1 MAGIGFELRKAVQE
15 ASYLGAIRG
24 YLYAA
29 VISSGPWL
37 LSVLTLTL
45 LGVISLAFLPQESRD
60 LFSATMTHSFA
71 ISLITVGFIQMVV
84 TRYLADRLFMHD
96 TKALA
101 PAFVAVLTLSSIAQF
116 VLMHALLATTA
127 LSLQY
132 RVAAAALYVAIS
144 GIWLAMIFLSAARDY
159 VSIVLAFLIGYGVSA
174 IAALS
179 MSLPLGPNGY
189 LIGFASGQF
198 LLLMLLVWRVLAEFP
213 SGESFSVAVFGHA
226 RRYPSLL
233 AIGII
238 YNLAFWI
245 DKFAFWFSP
254 EGMDAR
260 TFLRMFPPYD
270 TSFFI
275 ASLTIV
281 PAIAVFIVKI
291 ETQFYDHYRAF
302 YAAIANKRSWKEIS
316 AAKEAMVAAMPGTY
330 LTLAKIQAGIALLTI
345 GLTPLIMSSLRIA
358 PSFWYIFRIAVVA
371 LGVQMF
377 LLVTILILLY
387 LDLRGSVLIVSC
399 VFLITNL
406 GFTLITIRAG
416 YAFYGYGFLF
426 SSLVTLVLA
435 LIILDNRMR
444 NLEYLTFVRQ
454 PLSPET

>member
-29 VISSGPWL
+29 IISSGPWL

-71 ISLITVGFIQMVV
+71 MSLITVGFIQMVV
-84 TRYLADRLFMHD
+84 TRYLADKLFIHD
-96 TKALA
+96 TEALV
-101 PAFVAVLTLSSIAQF
+101 PAFVTVLVVTSIAQF
-116 VLMHALLATTA
+116 MLMYALLATTA
-127 LSLQY
+127 LPLQY
-132 RVAAAALYVAIS
+132 RVCAAALYVAIS
-144 GIWLAMIFLSAARDY
+144 GIWIAMIFLSAARDY
-159 VSIVLAFLIGYGVSA
+159 VSIVLAFLIGYSVSA
-174 IAALS
+174 IAALG
-179 MSLPLGPNGY
+179 MSLPLGPIGY
-189 LIGFASGQF
+189 LIGFAGGQF
-198 LLLMLLVWRVLAEFP
+198 LLLMLLAWRVIVEFP
-213 SGESFSVAVFGHA
+213 SKETFNVAVFKHA

-245 DKFAFWFSP
+245 DKFVFWFSH
-254 EGMDAR
+254 EGIDAR

-275 ASLTIV
+275 ASLTMV

-291 ETQFYDHYRAF
+291 ETQFYDHYRDF
-302 YAAIANKRSWKEIS
+302 YASIANKRSWRDIA
-316 AAKEAMVAAMPGTY
+316 AAKQAMVDAMPGMY
-330 LTLAKIQAGIALLTI
+330 LTLLKIQTAIALLTI
-345 GLTPLIMSSLRIA
+345 GFTPLIMSSLRIA
-358 PSFWYIFRIAVVA
+358 PSYWYIFRIAVVA
-371 LGVQMF
+371 LGVQVF
-377 LLVTILILLY
+377 LLITILILLY

-406 GFTLITIRAG
+406 GFTLATIQAG
-416 YAFYGYGFLF
+416 YAYYGYGFLLA
-426 SSLVTLVLA
+426 SLVSLVVA
-435 LIILDNRMR
+435 LLLLDNRMR

-454 PLSPET
+454 PLSPEG

>member
-84 TRYLADRLFMHD
+84 TRYLADKLFIYD
-96 TKALA
+96 TEALA
-101 PAFVAVLTLSSIAQF
+101 PAFVAVLTLMSVGQF

-127 LSLQY
+127 LPLQY
-132 RVAAAALYVAIS
+132 RVPAAALYVAIS

-159 VSIVLAFLIGYGVSA
+159 VSIVLAFLIGYAVSA
-174 IAALS
+174 IAALG
-179 MSLPLGPNGY
+179 MSLPYGPIGY
-189 LIGFASGQF
+189 LIGFTSGQF
-198 LLLMLLVWRVLAEFP
+198 LLLMLLVWRVLVEFP
-213 SGESFSVAVFGHA
+213 SKESFNLAVFKHA

-233 AIGII
+233 VIGII

-245 DKFAFWFSP
+245 DKFVFWFSP

-291 ETQFYDHYRAF
+291 ETQFYDHYKAF
-302 YAAIANKRSWKEIS
+302 YAAIANKRSWKEII
-316 AAKEAMVAAMPGTY
+316 AAKQAMVDAMPGTY
-330 LTLAKIQAGIALLTI
+330 LTLLKIQTAIALLTI
-345 GLTPLIMSSLRIA
+345 GFTPLIMSSLRIA
-358 PSFWYIFRIAVVA
+358 PSYWYIFRILVVA

-377 LLVTILILLY
+377 LLITVLILLY

-399 VFLITNL
+399 VFFITNL
-406 GFTLITIRAG
+406 GFTLFTIKAG
-416 YAFYGYGFLF
+416 YAYYGYGFLVA
-426 SSLVTLVLA
+426 SLVSLVVALVL
-435 LIILDNRMR
+435 LDNRMR

-454 PLSPET
+454 PLSPES